1 MKGGGAEAESDPFVA
16 VCAQDVVAGRRG
28 LHEFDPVFARA
39 TVYGRRPARP
49 GVETIDVAGRGRWTF
64 VFSTPQRLA
73 AHFGDCAFY
82 ATTGA
87 DLLDQLPIGIGVMLD
102 PDDEHRLP
110 ILNRMVPPQA
120 LTAIRRR
127 AEQKR
132 AGQAMPTDEVGVKR
146 EEGAE

>member
-1 MKGGGAEAESDPFVA
+1 MQGGSTEAQGDSVVA

-39 TVYGRRPARP
+39 TVYGRRPARS
-49 GVETIDVAGRGRWTF
+49 GVETVDVVGRGRWTF
-64 VFSTPQRLA
+64 VFSSPQRLA
-73 AHFGDCAFY
+73 AHYGDCAFY
-82 ATTGA
+82 ATTGT

-120 LTAIRRR
+120 LAAIRRR
-127 AEQKR
+127 AEQQR
-132 AGQAMPTDEVGVKR
+132 TGHGMPVDKVSVKR

>member
-1 MKGGGAEAESDPFVA
+1 MEAGSEPFVTI
-16 VCAQDVVAGRRG
+16 CAQGLATRRQG
-28 LHEFDPVFARA
+28 HHEFDPVFARA
-39 TVYGRRPARP
+39 MVYGRRPARP
-49 GVETIDVAGRGRWTF
+49 GVEIVDVAGRGRWTF

-73 AHFGDCAFY
+73 AHFGDCEFY

-110 ILNRMVPPQA
+110 ILDRMVPPSA

-132 AGQAMPTDEVGVKR
+132 TGQAIPTAEVNVTR
-146 EEGAE
+146 EDGAE

>member
-1 MKGGGAEAESDPFVA
+1 MKGGGAEAESEPVVA
-16 VCAQDVVAGRRG
+16 RCAQDVVAGRRG
-28 LHEFDPVFARA
+28 LHELDPVFAWA

-49 GVETIDVAGRGRWTF
+49 GVEAVDVAGRGRWTF

-73 AHFGDCAFY
+73 AHFGDCDVY

-87 DLLDQLPIGIGVMLD
+87 DLLGQLPIGIGVMLD

-120 LTAIRRR
+120 LTAVRRR

-132 AGQAMPTDEVGVKR
+132 TRQAMPTTEVTVKR

>member
-1 MKGGGAEAESDPFVA
+1 
-16 VCAQDVVAGRRG
+16 
-28 LHEFDPVFARA
+28 
-39 TVYGRRPARP
+39 
-49 GVETIDVAGRGRWTF
+49 

-73 AHFGDCAFY
+73 AHFGDCDVY

-127 AEQKR
+127 AEHKR
-132 AGQAMPTDEVGVKR
+132 TGHDVPTDEVGVTR

>member
-1 MKGGGAEAESDPFVA
+1 MKGGGAEAVLASCAREVA
-16 VCAQDVVAGRRG
+16 SGRWG

-49 GVETIDVAGRGRWTF
+49 GVETVDVVGRGRWTF

-73 AHFGDCAFY
+73 AHFGDCDVY

-87 DLLDQLPIGIGVMLD
+87 DLLELLPMGIGVMLD

-110 ILNRMVPPQA
+110 ILNRMVPPRA

-127 AEQKR
+127 AEQKSTR
-132 AGQAMPTDEVGVKR
+132 HTTEVDVER
-146 EEGAE
+146 EGDAE

>member
-1 MKGGGAEAESDPFVA
+1 MKGGAEAESEPVVA
-16 VCAQDVVAGRRG
+16 RCAQEVVAGRRS

-49 GVETIDVAGRGRWTF
+49 GVETVDIVGRGRWTF

-73 AHFGDCAFY
+73 THFGDCDVY

-87 DLLDQLPIGIGVMLD
+87 DLLGQLPIGIGVMLD
-102 PDDEHRLP
+102 PGDEHRLP

-127 AEQKR
+127 AEQR
-132 AGQAMPTDEVGVKR
+132 RTAEVNVKR
-146 EEGAE
+146 EEGVE

>member
-1 MKGGGAEAESDPFVA
+1 M
-16 VCAQDVVAGRRG
+16 AGRRS

-49 GVETIDVAGRGRWTF
+49 GVETVDIVGRGRWTF

-73 AHFGDCAFY
+73 THFGDCDVY

-87 DLLDQLPIGIGVMLD
+87 DLLGQLPIGIGVMLD
-102 PDDEHRLP
+102 PGDEHRLP

-127 AEQKR
+127 AEQR
-132 AGQAMPTDEVGVKR
+132 RTAEVNVKR
-146 EEGAE
+146 EEGVE

>member
-1 MKGGGAEAESDPFVA
+1 
-16 VCAQDVVAGRRG
+16 
-28 LHEFDPVFARA
+28 VFAQA

-49 GVETIDVAGRGRWTF
+49 GVETVDVAGRGRWTF

-73 AHFGDCAFY
+73 AHFGDCDFY

-87 DLLDQLPIGIGVMLD
+87 DLLEQLPIGIGVMLD

-132 AGQAMPTDEVGVKR
+132 TGHHMPTDEVSVKR

>member
-1 MKGGGAEAESDPFVA
+1 MQGEGTEAGNEPFVA
-16 VCAQDVVAGRRG
+16 ICAQDVASGQRG
-28 LHEFDPVFARA
+28 LHEFDPVFAGA

-49 GVETIDVAGRGRWTF
+49 GVETVDVAGRGRWTF
-64 VFSTPQRLA
+64 VFTTPQRLA
-73 AHFGDCAFY
+73 AHFGDCDFY

-120 LTAIRRR
+120 LTAICRR

-132 AGQAMPTDEVGVKR
+132 TEHGKPSDEVSAKR

>member
-1 MKGGGAEAESDPFVA
+1 V
-16 VCAQDVVAGRRG
+16 VTCAQDVAAGRRG
-28 LHEFDPVFARA
+28 LPEFDPLFAQA

-49 GVETIDVAGRGRWTF
+49 GVETVDVPGRGRWTF

-73 AHFGDCAFY
+73 AHFGDCDFY

-87 DLLDQLPIGIGVMLD
+87 DLLEQLPIGIGVMLD

-110 ILNRMVPPQA
+110 ILNRVIPPQA
-120 LTAIRRR
+120 LAALRRR
-127 AEQKR
+127 AEQNR
-132 AGQAMPTDEVGVKR
+132 TGRGMPAEITAVR

>member
-1 MKGGGAEAESDPFVA
+1 METESEPFVTL
-16 VCAQDVVAGRRG
+16 CAQDVVSGRRS

-49 GVETIDVAGRGRWTF
+49 GVETVDVAGRGRWTF

-120 LTAIRRR
+120 LAAIRRR

-132 AGQAMPTDEVGVKR
+132 TGHDVPTDEVSVTR

>member
-1 MKGGGAEAESDPFVA
+1 VA
-16 VCAQDVVAGRRG
+16 ATGRRG

-49 GVETIDVAGRGRWTF
+49 GVETVDVAGRGRWTF
-64 VFSTPQRLA
+64 VFSTQQRLA
-73 AHFGDCAFY
+73 AHFGDCDFY

-87 DLLDQLPIGIGVMLD
+87 DLLEQLPIGIGVMLD

-132 AGQAMPTDEVGVKR
+132 TGHRMSTDQVNVTR